1 MSRPN
6 ELPQRAQRVGI
17 VQRADRLNDM
27 AEEHRAARGQRIQHC
42 ARDADELHDVLRTI
56 GDLNA
61 AEIGA
66 RCTSA
71 REAPGWLDELVAS
84 RRSIAL
90 RIAGEKRRIAV
101 EAAARHRDA
110 LGTAMPARVPET
122 LLDPLADAGA
132 RTRAVG
138 PARARSPA
146 SAGGGWA
153 GAAACGSYEGWVT
166 RCLADEAATLPPDP
180 QPGDLSATARE
191 VRDAVPAGGAMF
203 FRHIV
208 ETIG

>member
-84 RRSIAL
+84 RRSIAV
-90 RIAGEKRRIAV
+90 RIAGEKRWIAV
-101 EAAARHRDA
+101 EDAARYRDA
-110 LGTAMPARVPET
+110 LGTALPAGVPET
-122 LLDPLADAGA
+122 FLERVADAAGDLISRYA
-132 RTRAVG
+132 RTHGPFVAHEPAQRYGLG
-138 PARARSPA
+138 PAVVEQILRRLL
-146 SAGGGWA
+146 GEGRVVH
-153 GAAACGSYEGWVT
+153 GA
-166 RCLADEAATLPPDP
+166 
-180 QPGDLSATARE
+180 
-191 VRDAVPAGGAMF
+191 
-203 FRHIV
+203 FRP
-208 ETIG
+208 